1 MKPKDEAH
9 KHILTDEVVESNCF
23 FEISADMFGYINC
36 DGSFVALNSVW
47 EETLGFTKLELQHPE
62 WYMFVHPAERQEM
75 LAEIEKVKTEKR
87 HTVTFENRFQC
98 KDTSYK
104 WLRWRA
110 TKDTKKQRCYVAAT
124 DITPQKRLEAKLK
137 ENETRFQ
144 QLAAKRAQ
152 EGDLL
157 HTLMEHTPDHIYFKD
172 TESRFI
178 RINRSLAD
186 RFGLK
191 NPAEAVEKTDFDF
204 FTREHAQQAYQD
216 EQAVI
221 ESGKP
226 IEGIQERE
234 TWPNEQDTWVS
245 TTKVPI
251 RDRDGRIKGT
261 CGISRDITEYY
272 RAQQAVRDSEAN
284 WRSLVESV
292 PDIISTMN
300 LDYRLEFINRLPP
313 ALGLKPQD
321 IVGKSVFDF
330 LPEEH
335 HERLKEACAK
345 VIETGEVATYE
356 VQGLISGYWY
366 ASCLGPIKQDGQ
378 LVGFVMASTNITD
391 RKQAETELQ
400 HSEERFR
407 RAVLNAPLP
416 IMIHA
421 EDGEV
426 LQISRAWTELTGY
439 THEDMST
446 VSKWLELVDSQS
458 ATEIKA
464 QLAQLYR
471 STERMAE
478 GEYEI
483 FTKSGKKQ
491 IWKFSSSSLGELPG
505 KGHLGIS
512 MALDIT
518 ERIRAQKAMQR
529 AKETA
534 EYASRAK
541 SDFLANM
548 SHELR
553 TPLNA
558 IIGFAEILRDELV
571 GSINAEQKECIND
584 IHISGE
590 HLLEMINDIL
600 DLSKIEAGKMALQL
614 ETFSIVEAVEEVN
627 AIITALAVKKDLEL
641 TLKYNQNGMI
651 EADRVKFKQIF
662 YNLLSNAVKFTPE
675 NGTVAT
681 VLKVTD
687 TELRAEVI
695 DTGIGIAAADQAKL
709 FAPFTQIDTS
719 KSRRYGGTGL
729 GLALTH
735 RLIML
740 HGGEISVE
748 SEEGKGSN
756 FALKIPLQ
764 HLESKIGTESDE
776 AAQEN
781 PDMEI

>member
-1 MKPKDEAH
+1 MEPKDEAR
-9 KHILTDEVVESNCF
+9 KHTLTDEIVDPNCLL
-23 FEISADMFGYINC
+23 EISTDMFGYIDS

-47 EETLGFTKLELQHPE
+47 EETLGFTKSELQSPE
-62 WYMFVHPAERQEM
+62 WYTFIHPEEQHEM
-75 LAEIEKVKTEKR
+75 HTEIEKVQTGKR
-87 HTVTFENRFQC
+87 HTSTFESRFQC
-98 KDTSYK
+98 KDASYK

-110 TKDTKKQRCYVAAT
+110 TKAPKKQHCYIVAT

-137 ENETRFQ
+137 ESETRFQ

-157 HTLMEHTPDHIYFKD
+157 HTLMENTPDHIYFKD
-172 TESRFI
+172 MESRFI

-191 NPAEAVEKTDFDF
+191 NPAEAVNKTDFDF

-226 IEGIQERE
+226 IEGIQEKE

-251 RDRDGRIKGT
+251 RDRDGRINGT

-272 RAQQAVRDSEAN
+272 RAQQAVGDSEAN

-292 PDIISTMN
+292 PDLISTMT
-300 LDYRLEFINRLPP
+300 LDYRLEFVNRLPP
-313 ALGLKPQD
+313 TLGLKPQD
-321 IVGKSVFDF
+321 IVGKSVFEF
-330 LPEEH
+330 LTEEH
-335 HERLKEACAK
+335 HDGFKEACAQ
-345 VIETGEVATYE
+345 VIKTGEVATYE

-366 ASCLGPIKQDGQ
+366 ASCIGPIQQDGE
-378 LVGFVMASTNITD
+378 LIGFVMASTNITD
-391 RKQAETELQ
+391 RKQAEE
-400 HSEERFR
+400 
-407 RAVLNAPLP
+407 
-416 IMIHA
+416 
-421 EDGEV
+421 
-426 LQISRAWTELTGY
+426 
-439 THEDMST
+439 
-446 VSKWLELVDSQS
+446 
-458 ATEIKA
+458 
-464 QLAQLYR
+464 
-471 STERMAE
+471 
-478 GEYEI
+478 
-483 FTKSGKKQ
+483 
-491 IWKFSSSSLGELPG
+491 
-505 KGHLGIS
+505 
-512 MALDIT
+512 
-518 ERIRAQKAMQR
+518 AMQQ

-571 GSINAEQKECIND
+571 GGINAEQRECVND
-584 IHISGE
+584 IHISGQ

-627 AIITALAVKKDLEL
+627 AIIAALAVKKDLDL
-641 TLKYNQNGMI
+641 TLNYNRNDMI

-675 NGTVAT
+675 GGKVAT
-681 VLKVTD
+681 EVEVTD
-687 TELRAEVI
+687 TELRAQVI
-695 DTGIGIAAADQAKL
+695 DTGIGIAKEDQAKL

-735 RLIML
+735 RLIEL
-740 HGGEISVE
+740 HGGEINVK

-764 HLESKIGTESDE
+764 HLKGKVGTGSDK
-776 AAQEN
+776 AA
-781 PDMEI
+781 

>member
-1 MKPKDEAH
+1 MKLKDTTR
-9 KHILTDEVVESNCF
+9 KHILSGESIDSHCLL
-23 FEISADMFGYINC
+23 EISTDMFGCISS
-36 DGSFVALNSVW
+36 DGSFVPLNPAW
-47 EETLGFTKLELQHPE
+47 EDTLGFTELELQNQQ
-62 WYMFVHPAERQEM
+62 WWTFVHPEDKQEM
-75 LAEIEKVKTEKR
+75 LDSVEKVETGER
-87 HTVTFENRFQC
+87 DSIIFESRFQC

-104 WLRWRA
+104 WLRWRV
-110 TKDTKKQRCYVAAT
+110 TKAPGNQLCYLVAT
-124 DITPQKRLEAKLK
+124 DISRQKRLEAKLK
-137 ENETRFQ
+137 ESETRFR
-144 QLAAKRAQ
+144 QLAVKHVQ

-157 HTLMEHTPDHIYFKD
+157 HTLMENTPDHIYFKD

-186 RFGLK
+186 QFGLR
-191 NPAEAVEKTDFDF
+191 NPTDAVHKTDFDF

-216 EQAVI
+216 EQNVI

-226 IEGIQERE
+226 IEGKQEKE
-234 TWPNEQDTWVS
+234 TWPDEQDTWVS

-251 RDRDGRIKGT
+251 RDRDGRIIGT

-292 PDIISTMN
+292 PDIISTLD
-300 LDYRLEFINRLPP
+300 LDYRLQFVNRLPP
-313 ALGLKPQD
+313 TLELKPED
-321 IVGKSVFDF
+321 FVGKSVFDF

-335 HERLKEACAK
+335 HQRIKEACAK
-345 VIETGEVATYE
+345 VIETGELATYE

-366 ASCLGPIKQDGQ
+366 ASCIGPIQQDGE

-391 RKQAETELQ
+391 RKQAEIELQ

-416 IMIHA
+416 IMIHV

-439 THEDMST
+439 TLEDIPT
-446 VSKWLELVDSQS
+446 ISKWLEQADSEE
-458 ATEIKA
+458 TDEIKA
-464 QLAQLYR
+464 HLARLYR
-471 STERMAE
+471 STERVAE
-478 GEYEI
+478 GEYVI
-483 FTKSGKKQ
+483 ITQSGERQ
-491 IWKFSSSSLGELPG
+491 VWEFSSSLLGTLPD
-505 KGHLGIS
+505 KRQLGIS
-512 MALDIT
+512 MALNIT
-518 ERIRAQKAMQR
+518 ERIKTQKAMQH

-571 GSINAEQKECIND
+571 GSINAEQRECIND
-584 IHISGE
+584 IHISGQ

-600 DLSKIEAGKMALQL
+600 DLSKIEAGKMVLQL

-627 AIITALAVKKDLEL
+627 TIITALAVKKKLDLDL
-641 TLKYNQNGMI
+641 NYNLDCMI

-675 NGTVAT
+675 GGKVAT
-681 VLKVTD
+681 QLRVSE
-687 TELRAEVI
+687 TELCAEVV
-695 DTGIGIAAADQAKL
+695 DTGIGISEADQAKL

-740 HGGEISVE
+740 HGGEISVK
-748 SEEGKGSN
+748 SQEGKGSS
-756 FALKIPLQ
+756 FTLRIPLQ
-764 HLESKIGTESDE
+764 QLKGDTDAKSDTE
-776 AAQEN
+776 A
-781 PDMEI
+781 

>member
-1 MKPKDEAH
+1 MKLKDATH
-9 KHILTDEVVESNCF
+9 KHILSGETIDSHCLL
-23 FEISADMFGYINC
+23 EISADMFGCISC
-36 DGSFVALNSVW
+36 DGSFVPLNPAW
-47 EETLGFTKLELQHPE
+47 EDTLGFTEFELQNQQ
-62 WYMFVHPAERQEM
+62 WWTFVHPEDKQEM
-75 LAEIEKVKTEKR
+75 LDSVEKVETGER
-87 HTVTFENRFQC
+87 DSIIFESRFQC
-98 KDTSYK
+98 KDASYK
-104 WLRWRA
+104 WLKWRV
-110 TKDTKKQRCYVAAT
+110 TKAPGNQCCYLVAT
-124 DITPQKRLEAKLK
+124 DISRQKRLEARLK
-137 ENETRFQ
+137 ESETRFR
-144 QLAAKRAQ
+144 QLAVKHVQ

-157 HTLMEHTPDHIYFKD
+157 HTLMENTPDHIYFKD

-186 RFGLK
+186 QFGLK
-191 NPAEAVEKTDFDF
+191 NPTDAVHKTDFDF

-216 EQAVI
+216 EQDVI

-226 IEGIQERE
+226 MEGKQEKE
-234 TWPNEQDTWVS
+234 TWPDEQDTWVS

-251 RDRDGRIKGT
+251 RDRDGRIIGT

-292 PDIISTMN
+292 PDIISTLD
-300 LDYRLEFINRLPP
+300 LDYRLQFVNRLPP
-313 ALGLKPQD
+313 TLELKPED
-321 IVGKSVFDF
+321 LVGKSVFDF

-335 HERLKEACAK
+335 HQRIKEACAK
-345 VIETGEVATYE
+345 VIETGELATYE

-366 ASCLGPIKQDGQ
+366 ASCIGPIQQDGE

-391 RKQAETELQ
+391 RKQAEIELQ

-416 IMIHA
+416 IMIHV

-439 THEDMST
+439 TLEDIPT
-446 VSKWLELVDSQS
+446 ISKWLAQADSEE
-458 ATEIKA
+458 TEEIKA
-464 QLAQLYR
+464 HLSQLYR
-471 STERMAE
+471 STERVAE
-478 GEYEI
+478 GEYVI
-483 FTKSGKKQ
+483 ITQSGERQ
-491 IWKFSSSSLGELPG
+491 VWEFSSSLLGTLPD
-505 KGHLGIS
+505 KRQLGIS
-512 MALDIT
+512 MALNIT
-518 ERIRAQKAMQR
+518 ERIKTQKAMQH

-571 GSINAEQKECIND
+571 GSINAEQKECVND
-584 IHISGE
+584 IHISGQ

-600 DLSKIEAGKMALQL
+600 DLSKIEAGKMVLQL

-627 AIITALAVKKDLEL
+627 TIITALAVKKQLDLDL
-641 TLKYNQNGMI
+641 NYNRDCMI

-675 NGTVAT
+675 GGKVAT
-681 VLKVTD
+681 QLKVSE
-687 TELRAEVI
+687 TELCAEVV
-695 DTGIGIAAADQAKL
+695 DTGIGISETDQAKL

-740 HGGEISVE
+740 HGGEISIK
-748 SEEGKGSN
+748 SQEGKGSS
-756 FALKIPLQ
+756 FTLRIPLQ
-764 HLESKIGTESDE
+764 QLKGGTDAKSDTE
-776 AAQEN
+776 A
-781 PDMEI
+781 

>member
-1 MKPKDEAH
+1 MEFKTATH
-9 KHILTDEVVESNCF
+9 KHILAGESIDSHCLL
-23 FEISADMFGYINC
+23 EISTDMFGYIC
-36 DGSFVALNSVW
+36 SDGSFIPLNPAW
-47 EETLGFTKLELQHPE
+47 EDTLGFTKLELQNQQ
-62 WYMFVHPAERQEM
+62 WWTFVHPDDKEEM
-75 LAEIEKVKTEKR
+75 LAGVEEVETGEHGSII
-87 HTVTFENRFQC
+87 FENRFQC
-98 KDTSYK
+98 KDTTYK
-104 WLRWRA
+104 WLRWRI
-110 TKDTKKQRCYVAAT
+110 TKAPGKQFCYLVAT
-124 DITPQKRLEAKLK
+124 DISRQKRLEASLK
-137 ENETRFQ
+137 ESETRFR
-144 QLAAKRAQ
+144 QLAVKHVQ

-157 HTLMEHTPDHIYFKD
+157 HTLMENTPDHIYFKD

-186 RFGLK
+186 QFDLK
-191 NPAEAVEKTDFDF
+191 NPTDAVHKTDFDF

-216 EQAVI
+216 EQNVI

-226 IEGIQERE
+226 IEGKQEKE
-234 TWPNEQDTWVS
+234 TWPDGQDTWVS

-251 RDRDGRIKGT
+251 RDRDGRIIGT

-292 PDIISTMN
+292 PDIISTLD
-300 LDYRLEFINRLPP
+300 LDYHLQFVNRLPP
-313 ALGLKPQD
+313 TLDLKPED

-335 HERLKEACAK
+335 HERIKEACAK
-345 VIETGEVATYE
+345 VIQTGEPATYE

-366 ASCLGPIKQDGQ
+366 ASCIGPIQQDGE
-378 LVGFVMASTNITD
+378 LIGFVMASTNITD
-391 RKQAETELQ
+391 RKQAEMELQ

-421 EDGEV
+421 EDGEI

-439 THEDMST
+439 TLQDIPT
-446 VSKWLELVDSQS
+446 ISKWLEQADNED
-458 ATEIKA
+458 AAEIKA
-464 QLAQLYR
+464 HLAQLYR
-471 STERMAE
+471 STERVAE
-478 GEYEI
+478 GEYVVI
-483 FTKSGKKQ
+483 THSGERQ
-491 IWKFSSSSLGELPG
+491 VWEFSSSLLGALPD
-505 KGHLGIS
+505 KRQLGIS
-512 MALDIT
+512 MALNIT
-518 ERIRAQKAMQR
+518 ERIKTQEAMQQ

-571 GSINAEQKECIND
+571 GSINAEQKECVND
-584 IHISGE
+584 IHISGQ

-600 DLSKIEAGKMALQL
+600 DLSKIEAGKMVLQL

-627 AIITALAVKKDLEL
+627 TIITALALKKNLNL
-641 TLKYNQNGMI
+641 TLNYNRNCPI
-651 EADRVKFKQIF
+651 EADRVKFKQVF

-675 NGTVAT
+675 GGKVAT
-681 VLKVTD
+681 HLKVTE
-687 TELRAEVI
+687 TELYAEVM
-695 DTGIGIAAADQAKL
+695 DTGIGISEADQAKL

-719 KSRRYGGTGL
+719 KSRRFGGTGL

-740 HGGEISVE
+740 HGGEISVK
-748 SEEGKGSN
+748 SQEGKGSN
-756 FALKIPLQ
+756 FTLRIPLQ
-764 HLESKIGTESDE
+764 QLDNDSDTTIDKT
-776 AAQEN
+776 A
-781 PDMEI
+781 

>member
-1 MKPKDEAH
+1 MKLKDTTH
-9 KHILTDEVVESNCF
+9 KHILSEESIDSHCF
-23 FEISADMFGYINC
+23 LEISTDMFGCISC
-36 DGSFVALNSVW
+36 DGGFVPLNTAW
-47 EETLGFTKLELQHPE
+47 EDTVGFTKLELQNQPWYTFIHPDD
-62 WYMFVHPAERQEM
+62 RQD
-75 LAEIEKVKTEKR
+75 ARAKIESVETGESES
-87 HTVTFENRFQC
+87 VTFENRFQG
-98 KDTSYK
+98 KNESYK
-104 WLRWRA
+104 WLKWRA
-110 TKDTKKQRCYVAAT
+110 TKAPQKQFCYVVAT
-124 DITPQKRLEAKLK
+124 DINRQRRLEAKLK
-137 ENETRFQ
+137 ESETRFQ
-144 QLAAKRAQ
+144 QLAAKHVQ
-152 EGDLL
+152 EADLL
-157 HTLMEHTPDHIYFKD
+157 HTLMENTPDLIYFKD

-191 NPAEAVEKTDFDF
+191 NPAEAVQKTDFDF

-216 EQAVI
+216 EQNLIV
-221 ESGKP
+221 SGKP
-226 IEGIQERE
+226 IEGIQEKE
-234 TWPNEQDTWVS
+234 TWPDEQDTWVS
-245 TTKVPI
+245 TTKMPV
-251 RDRDGRIKGT
+251 RDREGRIIGT

-292 PDIISTMN
+292 PDIISTIN
-300 LDYRLEFINRLPP
+300 LDYCIQFINRLPP
-313 ALGLKPQD
+313 NLGLKPED
-321 IVGKSVFDF
+321 MVGKSVFDF

-335 HERLKEACAK
+335 HERLKEACAQ
-345 VIETGEVATYE
+345 VIETGGLATYE
-356 VQGLISGYWY
+356 VQGLISRFWY
-366 ASCLGPIKQDGQ
+366 ASCVGPIQQDGE

-391 RKQAETELQ
+391 RKQAEIELQ
-400 HSEERFR
+400 QSEERFR

-421 EDGEV
+421 ENGEV

-439 THEDMST
+439 TLEDMPT
-446 VSKWLELVDSQS
+446 ISKWLAQS
-458 ATEIKA
+458 DREEAEEIEA
-464 QLAQLYR
+464 HLAQLYS
-471 STERMAE
+471 STERVAE
-478 GEYEI
+478 GEYVI
-483 FTKSGKKQ
+483 FTKSGKGK
-491 IWKFSSSSLGELPG
+491 IWEFSSSLLGALPD
-505 KGHLGIS
+505 KRHLGIS

-518 ERIRAQKAMQR
+518 ERIKTQKAMQQ

-571 GSINAEQKECIND
+571 GEINVEQRECIED
-584 IHISGE
+584 IHISGQ

-600 DLSKIEAGKMALQL
+600 DLSKIEAGKMVLQL
-614 ETFSIVEAVEEVN
+614 EQFSVVEAVEEVN
-627 AIITALAVKKDLEL
+627 AIITALAVKKNLQL
-641 TLKYNQNGMI
+641 TLDYNRNCVI

-675 NGTVAT
+675 GGKVAT
-681 VLKVTD
+681 HLEISD

-695 DTGIGIAAADQAKL
+695 DTGIGISEADQAKL

-748 SEEGKGSN
+748 SQEGKGSN
-756 FALKIPLQ
+756 FTLRIPLQ
-764 HLESKIGTESDE
+764 QLKRTID
-776 AAQEN
+776 
-781 PDMEI
+781 

>member
-1 MKPKDEAH
+1 MKLKDAIH
-9 KHILTDEVVESNCF
+9 KHILSGESIDSDCLL
-23 FEISADMFGYINC
+23 EISTDMFGCISC
-36 DGSFVALNSVW
+36 DGSFVPLNPAW
-47 EETLGFTKLELQHPE
+47 EDTLGFTELELQNQQ
-62 WYMFVHPAERQEM
+62 WWTFVHPEDKQEM
-75 LAEIEKVKTEKR
+75 LDRVEKVETGESD
-87 HTVTFENRFQC
+87 TIIFESRFQC

-104 WLRWRA
+104 WLRWRV
-110 TKDTKKQRCYVAAT
+110 TKAPGNQLCYLVAT
-124 DITPQKRLEAKLK
+124 DISRQKRLEARLK
-137 ENETRFQ
+137 ESETRFR
-144 QLAAKRAQ
+144 QLAVKHVQ

-157 HTLMEHTPDHIYFKD
+157 HTLMENTPDHIYFKD

-186 RFGLK
+186 QFGLK
-191 NPAEAVEKTDFDF
+191 NPTDAVHKTDFDF

-216 EQAVI
+216 EQNVI

-226 IEGIQERE
+226 IEGKQEKE
-234 TWPNEQDTWVS
+234 TWPDEQDTWVS

-251 RDRDGRIKGT
+251 RDRDGRIIGT

-272 RAQQAVRDSEAN
+272 RAQQAVRDSEVN

-292 PDIISTMN
+292 PDIISTLD
-300 LDYRLEFINRLPP
+300 LDYRLQFVNRLPP
-313 ALGLKPQD
+313 TLELKPED
-321 IVGKSVFDF
+321 LVGKSVFDF

-335 HERLKEACAK
+335 HQRIKEACAK
-345 VIETGEVATYE
+345 VIETGELATYE

-366 ASCLGPIKQDGQ
+366 ASCIGPIQQDGE

-391 RKQAETELQ
+391 RKQAEIELQ

-416 IMIHA
+416 IMIHV

-439 THEDMST
+439 TLEDIPT
-446 VSKWLELVDSQS
+446 ISKWLEQADSEE
-458 ATEIKA
+458 TEEIKA
-464 QLAQLYR
+464 HLSQLYH
-471 STERMAE
+471 STERVAE
-478 GEYEI
+478 GEYVI
-483 FTKSGKKQ
+483 ITQSGERQ
-491 IWKFSSSSLGELPG
+491 VWEFSSSLLGTLPD
-505 KGHLGIS
+505 KRQLGIS
-512 MALDIT
+512 MALNIT
-518 ERIRAQKAMQR
+518 ERIKTQKAMQH

-571 GSINAEQKECIND
+571 GSINAEQKECVND
-584 IHISGE
+584 IHISGQ

-600 DLSKIEAGKMALQL
+600 DLSKIEAGKMVLQL

-627 AIITALAVKKDLEL
+627 TIITALAVKKKLDLDL
-641 TLKYNQNGMI
+641 NYNLDCRI

-675 NGTVAT
+675 GGKVAT
-681 VLKVTD
+681 QLKVSE
-687 TELRAEVI
+687 TELCAEVV
-695 DTGIGIAAADQAKL
+695 DTGIGISEADQAKL

-740 HGGEISVE
+740 HGGEISVK
-748 SEEGKGSN
+748 SQEGKGSS
-756 FALKIPLQ
+756 FTLRIPLQ
-764 HLESKIGTESDE
+764 QLKDGTDAKSDTE
-776 AAQEN
+776 A
-781 PDMEI
+781 

>member
-1 MKPKDEAH
+1 MAVKDTTPR
-9 KHILTDEVVESNCF
+9 HILSAEPIDSRCLL
-23 FEISADMFGYINC
+23 EISTDMFGCISC
-36 DGSFVALNSVW
+36 TGSFVPVNSAW
-47 EETLGFTKLELQHPE
+47 EDTVGFTALELQNQPWYAFIHPE
-62 WYMFVHPAERQEM
+62 DRQD
-75 LAEIEKVKTEKR
+75 ARAKIEKVETGER
-87 HTVTFENRFQC
+87 DSVTFENRFQC
-98 KDTSYK
+98 KDESYK
-104 WLRWRA
+104 WLKWRA
-110 TKDTKKQRCYVAAT
+110 TKVPKKQFCYVVAT
-124 DITPQKRLEAKLK
+124 DISQQNRLEAQLK
-137 ENETRFQ
+137 EGETRFQ
-144 QLAAKRAQ
+144 QLAVKHVQ

-157 HTLMEHTPDHIYFKD
+157 HTLMENTPDHIYFKD

-191 NPAEAVEKTDFDF
+191 NPADAVQKTDFDF

-216 EQAVI
+216 EQTVI
-221 ESGKP
+221 GSGKP
-226 IEGIQERE
+226 IEGIQEKE
-234 TWPNEQDTWVS
+234 TWPDEQDTWAS

-251 RDRDGRIKGT
+251 RDREGRIIGT

-292 PDIISTMN
+292 PDIISTIT
-300 LDYRLEFINRLPP
+300 LDYCFEFINRLPP
-313 ALGLKPQD
+313 NLGLEPKD
-321 IVGKSVFDF
+321 MVGKSVFDF

-345 VIETGEVATYE
+345 VIETGELATYE
-356 VQGLISGYWY
+356 VQGLISKFWY
-366 ASCLGPIKQDGQ
+366 ASCIGPIQQDGE
-378 LVGFVMASTNITD
+378 LVGFVMASTNITE
-391 RKQAETELQ
+391 RKQAEIELQ
-400 HSEERFR
+400 QSEERFR
-407 RAVLNAPLP
+407 RAVLSAPLP

-421 EDGEV
+421 ENGEV

-439 THEDMST
+439 TLEDIPTISE
-446 VSKWLELVDSQS
+446 WLELSDREE
-458 ATEIKA
+458 AEGIEA
-464 QLAQLYR
+464 HFAQLY
-471 STERMAE
+471 SSKERVAE
-478 GEYEI
+478 GEYVI
-483 FTKSGKKQ
+483 FTKSGRRQ
-491 IWKFSSSSLGELPG
+491 IWEFSSSLLGTLPD
-505 KGHLGIS
+505 KRHLGIS

-518 ERIRAQKAMQR
+518 ERIKTQKAMQQ

-571 GSINAEQKECIND
+571 GEINTEQRECVND

-600 DLSKIEAGKMALQL
+600 DLSKIEAGKMVLQL
-614 ETFSIVEAVEEVN
+614 EEFSIVEAVEEVN
-627 AIITALAVKKDLEL
+627 AIITSLAVKKDLEL
-641 TLKYNQNGMI
+641 VLDYNQNCMI

-675 NGTVAT
+675 SG
-681 VLKVTD
+681 KVVTHLEVSD

-695 DTGIGIAAADQAKL
+695 DTGIGISEADQAKL

-735 RLIML
+735 RLIIL
-740 HGGEISVE
+740 HGGEIGVE
-748 SEEGKGSN
+748 SQEGKGST
-756 FALKIPLQ
+756 FTFRIPLQ
-764 HLESKIGTESDE
+764 QSKRDADDTGSDN
-776 AAQEN
+776 AV
-781 PDMEI
+781 

>member
-1 MKPKDEAH
+1 MKLKDATH
-9 KHILTDEVVESNCF
+9 KHILSGESIDSHCLL
-23 FEISADMFGYINC
+23 EISTDMFGCISC
-36 DGSFVALNSVW
+36 EGSFVPLNPAW
-47 EETLGFTKLELQHPE
+47 EDTLGFTELELQNQQ
-62 WYMFVHPAERQEM
+62 WWTFVHPEDKQEM
-75 LAEIEKVKTEKR
+75 LDRVEKVETGER
-87 HTVTFENRFQC
+87 DSIIFESRFQC

-104 WLRWRA
+104 WLRWRV
-110 TKDTKKQRCYVAAT
+110 TKAPGNPLCYLVAT
-124 DITPQKRLEAKLK
+124 DISRQKRLEAKLK
-137 ENETRFQ
+137 ESETRFR
-144 QLAAKRAQ
+144 QLAVKHVQ

-157 HTLMEHTPDHIYFKD
+157 HTLMENTPDHIYFKD

-186 RFGLK
+186 QFGLK
-191 NPAEAVEKTDFDF
+191 NPTDAVHKTDFDF

-216 EQAVI
+216 EQDVI

-226 IEGIQERE
+226 MEGKQEKE
-234 TWPNEQDTWVS
+234 TWPDEQDTWVS

-251 RDRDGRIKGT
+251 RDRDGRIIGT

-292 PDIISTMN
+292 PDIISTLD
-300 LDYRLEFINRLPP
+300 LDYRLQFVNRLPP
-313 ALGLKPQD
+313 TLELKPED
-321 IVGKSVFDF
+321 LVGKSVFDF

-335 HERLKEACAK
+335 HQRIKEACAK
-345 VIETGEVATYE
+345 VIETGELATYE

-366 ASCLGPIKQDGQ
+366 ASCIGPIQQDGE

-391 RKQAETELQ
+391 RKQAEIELQ

-416 IMIHA
+416 IMIHV

-439 THEDMST
+439 TLEDIPT
-446 VSKWLELVDSQS
+446 ISKWLEQADSEE
-458 ATEIKA
+458 TEEIKA
-464 QLAQLYR
+464 HLSQLYR
-471 STERMAE
+471 STERVAE
-478 GEYEI
+478 GEYVI
-483 FTKSGKKQ
+483 ITQSGERQ
-491 IWKFSSSSLGELPG
+491 VWEFSSSLLGTLPD
-505 KGHLGIS
+505 KRQLGIS
-512 MALDIT
+512 MALNIT
-518 ERIRAQKAMQR
+518 ERIKTQKAMQH

-571 GSINAEQKECIND
+571 GSINVEQKECVND
-584 IHISGE
+584 IHISGQ

-600 DLSKIEAGKMALQL
+600 DLSKIEAGKMVLQL

-627 AIITALAVKKDLEL
+627 TIITALAVKKKLDLDL
-641 TLKYNQNGMI
+641 NYNLDCMI

-675 NGTVAT
+675 GGKVAT
-681 VLKVTD
+681 QLRVSE
-687 TELRAEVI
+687 TELCAEVV
-695 DTGIGIAAADQAKL
+695 DTGIGISEADQAKL

-740 HGGEISVE
+740 HGGEISVK
-748 SEEGKGSN
+748 SQEGKGSS
-756 FALKIPLQ
+756 FTLRIPLQ
-764 HLESKIGTESDE
+764 QLKDGTDAKSDTE
-776 AAQEN
+776 A
-781 PDMEI
+781 

>member
-1 MKPKDEAH
+1 MKLKDTTH
-9 KHILTDEVVESNCF
+9 KHILSGEFIDSHSLL
-23 FEISADMFGYINC
+23 EISTDMFGCISC
-36 DGSFVALNSVW
+36 DGSFVPLNSAW
-47 EETLGFTKLELQHPE
+47 EETVGFTGLELQNQPWYAFIHPE
-62 WYMFVHPAERQEM
+62 DRQE
-75 LAEIEKVKTEKR
+75 ARAKIEAVETDE
-87 HTVTFENRFQC
+87 HDSVTFENRFQC
-98 KDTSYK
+98 KNESYK
-104 WLRWRA
+104 WLKWRA
-110 TKDTKKQRCYVAAT
+110 TKAPEKQFCYVVAT
-124 DITPQKRLEAKLK
+124 DISRHRRLEAKLK
-137 ENETRFQ
+137 ESETRFQ
-144 QLAAKRAQ
+144 QLAAKHVQ

-157 HTLMEHTPDHIYFKD
+157 HTLMENTPDHIYFKD

-186 RFGLK
+186 QFGLK
-191 NPAEAVEKTDFDF
+191 NPAEAVQKTDFDF

-216 EQAVI
+216 EQNLIA
-221 ESGKP
+221 SGKP
-226 IEGIQERE
+226 IEGIQEKE
-234 TWPNEQDTWVS
+234 TWPDEQDTWVS

-251 RDRDGRIKGT
+251 RDREGRIIGT

-292 PDIISTMN
+292 PDIISTIN
-300 LDYRLEFINRLPP
+300 LDYCIEFINRLPP
-313 ALGLKPQD
+313 NLGLKPED

-335 HERLKEACAK
+335 HPRIKEACAK
-345 VIETGEVATYE
+345 VLETGEPVTYE
-356 VQGLISGYWY
+356 VQGLISRYWY
-366 ASCLGPIKQDGQ
+366 ASCIGPIQQDGE
-378 LVGFVMASTNITD
+378 LFGFVMASTNITD
-391 RKQAETELQ
+391 RKQAEIELQ
-400 HSEERFR
+400 QSEERFR

-421 EDGEV
+421 ENGEV

-439 THEDMST
+439 ALEDMPTISN
-446 VSKWLELVDSQS
+446 WLAQTDRQE
-458 ATEIKA
+458 AEEIEA
-464 QLAQLYR
+464 HLAQLY
-471 STERMAE
+471 SSKERVAE
-478 GEYEI
+478 GEYVI
-483 FTKSGKKQ
+483 FTKSGKRQ
-491 IWKFSSSSLGELPG
+491 IWEFSSSLLGTLPD
-505 KGHLGIS
+505 KRHLGIS

-518 ERIRAQKAMQR
+518 ERIKTQKAMQQ

-571 GSINAEQKECIND
+571 GEINAEQRECVND
-584 IHISGE
+584 IHMSGQ

-600 DLSKIEAGKMALQL
+600 DLSKIEAGKMVLQL
-614 ETFSIVEAVEEVN
+614 EKFSIVEAVEEVN
-627 AIITALAVKKDLEL
+627 TIITALAVRKNLEL
-641 TLKYNQNGMI
+641 TLDYNRNCEI

-675 NGTVAT
+675 GGQVAT
-681 VLKVTD
+681 HLEISD

-695 DTGIGIAAADQAKL
+695 DTGIGISEADQAKL

-719 KSRRYGGTGL
+719 KSRRYAGTGL

-740 HGGEISVE
+740 HGGEIRVE
-748 SEEGKGSN
+748 SHEGKGSN
-756 FALKIPLQ
+756 FTFRVPLQ
-764 HLESKIGTESDE
+764 QVKRDTDDTGPADRSRE
-776 AAQEN
+776 
-781 PDMEI
+781 

>member
-1 MKPKDEAH
+1 MKFKDATQQ
-9 KHILTDEVVESNCF
+9 HILSGDSIDSHCLLEISTDMFGC
-23 FEISADMFGYINC
+23 ISADG
-36 DGSFVALNSVW
+36 GFVPLNSAW
-47 EETLGFTKLELQHPE
+47 ADTLGFTALELQNQH
-62 WYMFVHPAERQEM
+62 WWAFVHPEDKQEM
-75 LAEIEKVKTEKR
+75 LDSIEKVETGER
-87 HTVTFENRFQC
+87 DDVIFEIRFQC
-98 KDTSYK
+98 KDASYK
-104 WLRWRA
+104 WLRWRV
-110 TKDTKKQRCYVAAT
+110 TKVPGKQHCYLVAT
-124 DITPQKRLEAKLK
+124 DINRQKRLEARLK
-137 ENETRFQ
+137 ESETRFR
-144 QLAAKRAQ
+144 QLAVKHVQ

-157 HTLMEHTPDHIYFKD
+157 HTLMENTPDHIYFKD

-191 NPAEAVEKTDFDF
+191 NPADAVHKTDFDF

-216 EQAVI
+216 EQNVI

-226 IEGIQERE
+226 MEGKQEKE
-234 TWPNEQDTWVS
+234 TWPDEQDTWVS

-292 PDIISTMN
+292 PDIISTLD
-300 LDYRLEFINRLPP
+300 LDYRLQFVNRLP
-313 ALGLKPQD
+313 ATLELKPED

-335 HERLKEACAK
+335 HQRIKEACAK
-345 VIETGEVATYE
+345 VIETGEPATYE

-366 ASCLGPIKQDGQ
+366 ASCIGPIQRDGE

-391 RKQAETELQ
+391 RKQAEMELQ

-421 EDGEV
+421 ENGAV

-439 THEDMST
+439 TLEDIPT
-446 VSKWLELVDSQS
+446 ISKWLAQSDSED
-458 ATEIKA
+458 AEEIKA
-464 QLAQLYR
+464 HLSQLYR
-471 STERMAE
+471 STERVAE
-478 GEYEI
+478 GEYVI
-483 FTKSGKKQ
+483 ITQSGERQ
-491 IWKFSSSSLGELPG
+491 VWEFSSSLLGALPD
-505 KGHLGIS
+505 KRQLGIS
-512 MALDIT
+512 MALNIT
-518 ERIRAQKAMQR
+518 ERIKTQEAMQQ

-571 GSINAEQKECIND
+571 GSINAEQKECVND
-584 IHISGE
+584 IHISGQ

-600 DLSKIEAGKMALQL
+600 DLSKIEAGKMVLQL

-627 AIITALAVKKDLEL
+627 TIITALAVKKDLEL
-641 TLKYNQNGMI
+641 TLNYNQDCMI

-662 YNLLSNAVKFTPE
+662 YNLLSNAVKFTQE
-675 NGTVAT
+675 GGKVAT
-681 VLKVTD
+681 ELEI
-687 TELRAEVI
+687 TETEVYAEVV
-695 DTGIGIAAADQAKL
+695 DTGIGISEADRAKL

-735 RLIML
+735 RLIEL

-748 SEEGKGSN
+748 SQEGKGSN
-756 FALKIPLQ
+756 FTLRIPLQ
-764 HLESKIGTESDE
+764 QLKSGTDITSGE
-776 AAQEN
+776 
-781 PDMEI
+781 

>member
-1 MKPKDEAH
+1 MEPKDETR
-9 KHILTDEVVESNCF
+9 KHILTDEIVDPNCF
-23 FEISADMFGYINC
+23 LEISTDMFGCIKS
-36 DGSFVALNSVW
+36 DGSFVPLNSVW
-47 EETLGFTKLELQHPE
+47 EETLGFTKSELQSPE
-62 WYMFVHPAERQEM
+62 WHVFVHPKERHEM
-75 LAEIEKVKTEKR
+75 LTEIERIKTGQR
-87 HTVTFENRFQC
+87 HTATFENRFQC
-98 KDTSYK
+98 KDESYK
-104 WLRWRA
+104 WLRWRV
-110 TKDTKKQRCYVAAT
+110 TKDHKKQGCYVLAT

-137 ENETRFQ
+137 ESETRFQ

-157 HTLMEHTPDHIYFKD
+157 HTLMENTPDHIYFKD
-172 TESRFI
+172 MESRFI

-191 NPAEAVEKTDFDF
+191 NPAEAVNKTDFDF

-226 IEGIQERE
+226 IEGIQEKE

-251 RDRDGRIKGT
+251 RDRDGRINGT

-272 RAQQAVRDSEAN
+272 RAQQAVGDSEAN

-292 PDIISTMN
+292 PDIISTMT

-313 ALGLKPQD
+313 TLGLKPQD
-321 IVGKSVFDF
+321 IVGKSVFEF
-330 LPEEH
+330 LTEEH
-335 HERLKEACAK
+335 QEGFKEACAQ
-345 VIETGEVATYE
+345 VIKTGEVATYE

-366 ASCLGPIKQDGQ
+366 ASCIGPIQRDGE

-391 RKQAETELQ
+391 RKRAEIELQ

-421 EDGEV
+421 QDGEV
-426 LQISRAWTELTGY
+426 LQISRAWTELTEY
-439 THEDMST
+439 TLEDIPT
-446 VSKWLELVDSQS
+446 VSKWLEQ
-458 ATEIKA
+458 ANNHEAEKIKA
-464 QLAQLYR
+464 HLAQLYS
-471 STERMAE
+471 STERVAE

-491 IWKFSSSSLGELPG
+491 IWEFSSSLLGELPG
-505 KGHLGIS
+505 KRHLGIS

-518 ERIRAQKAMQR
+518 ERIKTQEAMQR

-571 GSINAEQKECIND
+571 GSINAEQRECVND
-584 IHISGE
+584 IHISGQ

-627 AIITALAVKKDLEL
+627 AIITALALKKDLDL
-641 TLKYNQNGMI
+641 TLNYNRNGMI

-675 NGTVAT
+675 SGKVAT
-681 VLKVTD
+681 EVEITD
-687 TELRAEVI
+687 TELRAQVI
-695 DTGIGIAAADQAKL
+695 DTGIGIAEEDQAKL

-735 RLIML
+735 RLIEL
-740 HGGEISVE
+740 HGGEISVK

-764 HLESKIGTESDE
+764 HLKSKVGTGSDK
-776 AAQEN
+776 AA
-781 PDMEI
+781 

>member
-1 MKPKDEAH
+1 MKPENTTR
-9 KHILTDEVVESNCF
+9 KHILTGEVMEPWRF
-23 FEISADMFGYINC
+23 LRISTDMFGYINW
-36 DGSFVALNSVW
+36 DGGFVALNSVW
-47 EETLGFTKLELQHPE
+47 EEILGFTRLELQNSQWSDFIHPE
-62 WYMFVHPAERQEM
+62 DREEM
-75 LAEIEKVKTEKR
+75 RTEIEKVKIGER
-87 HTVTFENRFQC
+87 DAVTFENRFQC
-98 KDTSYK
+98 KDTSYR

-110 TKDTKKQRCYVAAT
+110 TKDEKQLCYVVAT
-124 DITPQKRLEAKLK
+124 DITPQKQLEARLK
-137 ENETRFQ
+137 ESETRFQ
-144 QLAAKRAQ
+144 QLAAKHVQ
-152 EGDLL
+152 EADLL
-157 HTLMEHTPDHIYFKD
+157 HTLMDNTPDHIYFKD

-191 NPAEAVEKTDFDF
+191 NPVEAVHKTDFDF

-216 EQAVI
+216 EQDVI

-226 IEGIQERE
+226 IEAKQERE

-251 RDRDGRIKGT
+251 RDREGRIVGT

-272 RAQQAVRDSEAN
+272 RAQQAV
-284 WRSLVESV
+284 
-292 PDIISTMN
+292 
-300 LDYRLEFINRLPP
+300 
-313 ALGLKPQD
+313 
-321 IVGKSVFDF
+321 
-330 LPEEH
+330 
-335 HERLKEACAK
+335 
-345 VIETGEVATYE
+345 
-356 VQGLISGYWY
+356 
-366 ASCLGPIKQDGQ
+366 
-378 LVGFVMASTNITD
+378 
-391 RKQAETELQ
+391 
-400 HSEERFR
+400 
-407 RAVLNAPLP
+407 
-416 IMIHA
+416 
-421 EDGEV
+421 
-426 LQISRAWTELTGY
+426 
-439 THEDMST
+439 
-446 VSKWLELVDSQS
+446 
-458 ATEIKA
+458 
-464 QLAQLYR
+464 
-471 STERMAE
+471 
-478 GEYEI
+478 
-483 FTKSGKKQ
+483 
-491 IWKFSSSSLGELPG
+491 
-505 KGHLGIS
+505 
-512 MALDIT
+512 
-518 ERIRAQKAMQR
+518 
-529 AKETA
+529 

-627 AIITALAVKKDLEL
+627 AIITALAVKKDLDL
-641 TLKYNQNGMI
+641 TLNYNQNGMI

-675 NGTVAT
+675 GGKVAT
-681 VLKVTD
+681 ALEVGT

-695 DTGIGIAAADQAKL
+695 DTGIGIAEADQAKL

-756 FALKIPLQ
+756 FTLRIPFQ
-764 HLESKIGTESDE
+764 HPFT
-776 AAQEN
+776 N
-781 PDMEI
+781 

>member
-1 MKPKDEAH
+1 MALKDTTH
-9 KHILTDEVVESNCF
+9 KHILSGDPIDSYCLL
-23 FEISADMFGYINC
+23 EISTDMFGCVSC
-36 DGSFVALNSVW
+36 DGSFVPVNSAW
-47 EETLGFTKLELQHPE
+47 EDTVGFTTLELQNQPWYTFIHPE
-62 WYMFVHPAERQEM
+62 DRQDARAKIEIIETGERDS
-75 LAEIEKVKTEKR
+75 
-87 HTVTFENRFQC
+87 VTFENRFQC
-98 KDTSYK
+98 KDESYK
-104 WLRWRA
+104 WLKWRA
-110 TKDTKKQRCYVAAT
+110 IKPPKKQFCYVVAT
-124 DITPQKRLEAKLK
+124 DISQQKRLEAQLK
-137 ENETRFQ
+137 EGETRFQ
-144 QLAAKRAQ
+144 QLAVKHVQ

-157 HTLMEHTPDHIYFKD
+157 HTLMENTPDHIYFKD

-191 NPAEAVEKTDFDF
+191 NPADAVQKTDFDF

-216 EQAVI
+216 EQTVI

-226 IEGIQERE
+226 IEGIQEKE
-234 TWPNEQDTWVS
+234 TWPDEQDTWAS

-251 RDRDGRIKGT
+251 RDREGRIIGT

-292 PDIISTMN
+292 PDIISTIT
-300 LDYRLEFINRLPP
+300 LDYCIEFINRLPP
-313 ALGLKPQD
+313 NLGLKPKD
-321 IVGKSVFDF
+321 MVGKSVFDF
-330 LPEEH
+330 LPAEH

-345 VIETGEVATYE
+345 VIETGELATYE
-356 VQGLISGYWY
+356 VQGLISGFWY
-366 ASCLGPIKQDGQ
+366 ASCIGPIQQDGE
-378 LVGFVMASTNITD
+378 LVGFVMASTNITE
-391 RKQAETELQ
+391 RKQAEIELQ
-400 HSEERFR
+400 QSEERFR
-407 RAVLNAPLP
+407 RAVLSAPLP

-421 EDGEV
+421 ENGEV

-439 THEDMST
+439 TLEDIPTISE
-446 VSKWLELVDSQS
+446 WLEQSDREEAEEIEAHFAHLYSSQ
-458 ATEIKA
+458 
-464 QLAQLYR
+464 
-471 STERMAE
+471 ERVAE
-478 GEYEI
+478 GEYVI
-483 FTKSGKKQ
+483 FTKSGKRQ
-491 IWKFSSSSLGELPG
+491 IWEFSSSLLGTLPD
-505 KGHLGIS
+505 KRHLGIS

-518 ERIRAQKAMQR
+518 ERIKTQKAMQQ

-571 GSINAEQKECIND
+571 GEINDEQRECVSD

-600 DLSKIEAGKMALQL
+600 DLSKIEAGKMVLQL
-614 ETFSIVEAVEEVN
+614 EEFSIVEAVEEVN
-627 AIITALAVKKDLEL
+627 AIITALAVRKNLEL
-641 TLKYNQNGMI
+641 TLDYNRNCEI

-675 NGTVAT
+675 GG
-681 VLKVTD
+681 KVVTHLEISD
-687 TELRAEVI
+687 TELCAEVI
-695 DTGIGIAAADQAKL
+695 DTGIGISEADQAKL

-729 GLALTH
+729 GLALTQ

-740 HGGEISVE
+740 HGGEIRVE
-748 SEEGKGSN
+748 SHEGKGSN
-756 FALKIPLQ
+756 FTFRIPLQ
-764 HLESKIGTESDE
+764 QVKQDTDDTGSDD
-776 AAQEN
+776 AV
-781 PDMEI
+781 

>member
-1 MKPKDEAH
+1 MKLKDAQH
-9 KHILTDEVVESNCF
+9 KHISGESIDAHCLL
-23 FEISADMFGYINC
+23 ELSTDMFGCISC
-36 DGSFVALNSVW
+36 DGSFVPLNSAW
-47 EETLGFTKLELQHPE
+47 EDVLGFTALELQNQQWPT
-62 WYMFVHPAERQEM
+62 FVHPEDRQEM
-75 LAEIEKVKTEKR
+75 LTEVER
-87 HTVTFENRFQC
+87 VETGESDSVNFENRFQC
-98 KDTSYK
+98 KDASYK
-104 WLRWRA
+104 WLKGRV
-110 TKDTKKQRCYVAAT
+110 TKAPGKQCCYLVAT
-124 DITPQKRLEAKLK
+124 DINRQKRLEARLK
-137 ENETRFQ
+137 ESETRFQ
-144 QLAAKRAQ
+144 QLAVKHVE

-157 HTLMEHTPDHIYFKD
+157 HTLMENTPDHIYFKD
-172 TESRFI
+172 IESRFI

-186 RFGLK
+186 RFGLD
-191 NPAEAVEKTDFDF
+191 NPAEAVDKTDFDF

-216 EQAVI
+216 EQHVI

-226 IEGIQERE
+226 IEGKQEKE
-234 TWPNEQDTWVS
+234 TWPDEQDTWVS

-292 PDIISTMN
+292 PDIISTIDLN
-300 LDYRLEFINRLPP
+300 YRLQFVNRLPP
-313 ALGLKPQD
+313 TLDLKPED
-321 IVGKSVFDF
+321 LVGKSVFDF
-330 LPEEH
+330 LTEEH
-335 HERLKEACAK
+335 HDRFKEACKK
-345 VIETGEVATYE
+345 VIETGELATYE

-366 ASCLGPIKQDGQ
+366 ASCLGPIQQDGE

-391 RKQAETELQ
+391 RKQAEIELQ

-439 THEDMST
+439 TLEDIPT
-446 VSKWLELVDSQS
+446 IPKWLAQADSE
-458 ATEIKA
+458 AADEIKA
-464 QLAQLYR
+464 HLSQLYR
-471 STERMAE
+471 STERVAE
-478 GEYEI
+478 GEFVI
-483 FTKSGKKQ
+483 MTQSGERQ
-491 IWKFSSSSLGELPG
+491 VWEFSSSLLGALPG
-505 KGHLGIS
+505 KRQLGIS
-512 MALDIT
+512 MALNIT
-518 ERIRAQKAMQR
+518 ERIKTQEAMQQ

-571 GSINAEQKECIND
+571 GGINPEQRECVND
-584 IHISGE
+584 IHISGQ

-600 DLSKIEAGKMALQL
+600 DLSKIEAGKMVLQL

-627 AIITALAVKKDLEL
+627 TIITALAVKKNLDL
-641 TLKYNQNGMI
+641 TLNYNRNCVI

-675 NGTVAT
+675 GGKVAT
-681 VLKVTD
+681 QLEVTE
-687 TELRAEVI
+687 TELRAQVI
-695 DTGIGIAAADQAKL
+695 DTGIGISEADQVKL

-735 RLIML
+735 RLILL
-740 HGGEISVE
+740 HGGEISVK
-748 SEEGKGSN
+748 SQEGKGSN
-756 FALKIPLQ
+756 FTLKIPLEQ
-764 HLESKIGTESDE
+764 LKSGTDATSDE
-776 AAQEN
+776 
-781 PDMEI
+781 IV

>member
-1 MKPKDEAH
+1 MEPKDDAR
-9 KHILTDEVVESNCF
+9 KHILTDEIVDPNCF
-23 FEISADMFGYINC
+23 LEISTDMFGCIKS
-36 DGSFVALNSVW
+36 DGSFVPLNSVW
-47 EETLGFTKLELQHPE
+47 EETLGFTKSELQSPE
-62 WYMFVHPAERQEM
+62 WHLFVHPRERHEM
-75 LAEIEKVKTEKR
+75 LTEIENIKTGNR
-87 HTVTFENRFQC
+87 HTATFENRFQC
-98 KDTSYK
+98 KNESYK
-104 WLRWRA
+104 WLRWRVA
-110 TKDTKKQRCYVAAT
+110 KDHRKQGCYVLAT

-137 ENETRFQ
+137 ESETRFQ

-157 HTLMEHTPDHIYFKD
+157 HTLMENTPDHIYFKD
-172 TESRFI
+172 MESRFI

-191 NPAEAVEKTDFDF
+191 NPAEAVNKTDFDF

-226 IEGIQERE
+226 IEGIQEKE

-251 RDRDGRIKGT
+251 RDRDGRINGT

-272 RAQQAVRDSEAN
+272 RAQQAVGDSEAN

-292 PDIISTMN
+292 PDIISTMT

-313 ALGLKPQD
+313 TLGLKPQD
-321 IVGKSVFDF
+321 IVGKSVFEF
-330 LPEEH
+330 LTEEH
-335 HERLKEACAK
+335 HDGFKEACAQ
-345 VIETGEVATYE
+345 VIKTGEVATYE
-356 VQGLISGYWY
+356 VQGLISRYWY
-366 ASCLGPIKQDGQ
+366 ASCIGPIQRDGE

-391 RKQAETELQ
+391 RKRAEIELQ

-426 LQISRAWTELTGY
+426 LQISRAWTELTEY
-439 THEDMST
+439 TLEDIPT
-446 VSKWLELVDSQS
+446 VSKWVEQ
-458 ATEIKA
+458 ANNEEAEKIKA
-464 QLAQLYR
+464 HLAQLYS
-471 STERMAE
+471 STERVAE

-491 IWKFSSSSLGELPG
+491 IWEFSSSLLGELPG
-505 KGHLGIS
+505 KRHLGIS

-518 ERIRAQKAMQR
+518 ERIKTQEAMQR

-571 GSINAEQKECIND
+571 GSINAEQRECVND
-584 IHISGE
+584 IHISGQ

-627 AIITALAVKKDLEL
+627 AIITALAVKKDLDL
-641 TLKYNQNGMI
+641 TLNCNRNGMI

-675 NGTVAT
+675 GGKVAT
-681 VLKVTD
+681 EVEVTD
-687 TELRAEVI
+687 TELRAQVI
-695 DTGIGIAAADQAKL
+695 DTGIGIAEEDQAKL

-735 RLIML
+735 RLIEL
-740 HGGEISVE
+740 HGGEISVK

-764 HLESKIGTESDE
+764 HLKSKVGTGSDK
-776 AAQEN
+776 AA
-781 PDMEI
+781 

>member
-1 MKPKDEAH
+1 MALKDTTH
-9 KHILTDEVVESNCF
+9 KHILSGEPIDSYCLL
-23 FEISADMFGYINC
+23 EISTDMFGCVSC
-36 DGSFVALNSVW
+36 DGSFVPVNSAW
-47 EETLGFTKLELQHPE
+47 EETVGFTTLELQNQSWYTFIHPE
-62 WYMFVHPAERQEM
+62 DRQDARAKIEIIETGERDS
-75 LAEIEKVKTEKR
+75 
-87 HTVTFENRFQC
+87 VTFENRFQC
-98 KDTSYK
+98 KDESYK
-104 WLRWRA
+104 WLKWRA
-110 TKDTKKQRCYVAAT
+110 IKPPKKQFCYVVAT
-124 DITPQKRLEAKLK
+124 DISQQKRLEAQLK
-137 ENETRFQ
+137 VGETRFQ
-144 QLAAKRAQ
+144 QLAVKHVQ

-157 HTLMEHTPDHIYFKD
+157 HTLMENTPDHIYFKD

-191 NPAEAVEKTDFDF
+191 NPADAVQKTDFDF

-216 EQAVI
+216 EQTVI

-226 IEGIQERE
+226 IEGIQEKE
-234 TWPNEQDTWVS
+234 TWPDEQDTWAS

-251 RDRDGRIKGT
+251 RDREGRIIGT

-292 PDIISTMN
+292 PDIISTIT
-300 LDYRLEFINRLPP
+300 LDYCIEFINRLPP
-313 ALGLKPQD
+313 NLGLKPKD
-321 IVGKSVFDF
+321 MVGKSVFDF
-330 LPEEH
+330 LPTEH

-345 VIETGEVATYE
+345 VIETGELATYE
-356 VQGLISGYWY
+356 VQGLISGFWY
-366 ASCLGPIKQDGQ
+366 ASCVGPIQQDGE

-391 RKQAETELQ
+391 RKQAEIELQ
-400 HSEERFR
+400 QSEERFR
-407 RAVLNAPLP
+407 RAVLSAPLP

-421 EDGEV
+421 ENGEV

-439 THEDMST
+439 TLEDIPT
-446 VSKWLELVDSQS
+446 ISKWLEQSDREEAEEIETHFAHLYSSQ
-458 ATEIKA
+458 
-464 QLAQLYR
+464 
-471 STERMAE
+471 ERVAE
-478 GEYEI
+478 GEYVI
-483 FTKSGKKQ
+483 FTKSGKRQ
-491 IWKFSSSSLGELPG
+491 IWEFSSSLLGALPD
-505 KGHLGIS
+505 KRHLGIS

-518 ERIRAQKAMQR
+518 ERIKTQKAMQQ

-571 GSINAEQKECIND
+571 GEINDEQRECVND

-600 DLSKIEAGKMALQL
+600 DLSKIEAGKMVLQL
-614 ETFSIVEAVEEVN
+614 EEFSIVEAVEEVN
-627 AIITALAVKKDLEL
+627 AIITALAVRKNLEL
-641 TLKYNQNGMI
+641 TLDYNRNCEI

-675 NGTVAT
+675 GG
-681 VLKVTD
+681 KVVTHLVISD

-695 DTGIGIAAADQAKL
+695 DTGIGISEADQAKL

-729 GLALTH
+729 GLALTQ

-740 HGGEISVE
+740 HGGEIRVE
-748 SEEGKGSN
+748 SHEGKGSN
-756 FALKIPLQ
+756 FTLRIPLQ
-764 HLESKIGTESDE
+764 QVKRDTDDTGSDD
-776 AAQEN
+776 AV
-781 PDMEI
+781 